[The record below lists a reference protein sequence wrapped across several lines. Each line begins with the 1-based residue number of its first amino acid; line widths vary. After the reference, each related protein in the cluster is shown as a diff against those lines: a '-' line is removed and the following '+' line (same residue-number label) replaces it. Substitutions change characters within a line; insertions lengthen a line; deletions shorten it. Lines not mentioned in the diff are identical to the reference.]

1 MIEMDF
7 EIARIESL
15 ILSYSCAD
23 SSRFIVSRN
32 DPMNIVGEIHSLDT
46 NEFESFH
53 EEKEEITSK
62 G

>member
-1 MIEMDF
+1 
-7 EIARIESL
+7 
-15 ILSYSCAD
+15 
-23 SSRFIVSRN
+23 
-32 DPMNIVGEIHSLDT
+32 MNIVGKIHSLDT